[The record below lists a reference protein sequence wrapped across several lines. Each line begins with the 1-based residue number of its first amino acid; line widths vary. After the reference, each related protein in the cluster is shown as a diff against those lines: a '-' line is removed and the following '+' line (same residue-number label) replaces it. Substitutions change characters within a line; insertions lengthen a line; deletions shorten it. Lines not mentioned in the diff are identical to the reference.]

1 MVKVSFYTD
10 FYFYFRFQTNY
21 SCCCLPLNLRSYAQ
35 LNYGK
40 VFFQIYYLFL
50 IDFPDKLDLWHSII
64 LFSASIPICHWSMFG
79 FLDRPEPW
87 PSINLFVRFLPPIQ
101 QPPSISSLFIWPRYN
116 WGTIYGSACH
126 WLNPCC
132 WKFIDEDTN
141 SLNWHNNYSTMTY
154 IYNFKLI
161 RLVVPVHALQCPT
174 ILDFKPCFINSSPP
188 WRPKN
193 LPHLISPQRP
203 MLILIAAWGGA
214 CVGGAS
220 LKHGHC
226 TDDNDCVNY
235 LKVSGVNGGLKRTK
249 WSKVQWY

>member
-21 SCCCLPLNLRSYAQ
+21 SCCCLPLNLRSTQ
-35 LNYGK
+35 LWNFSLHEK
-40 VFFQIYYLFL
+40 VFFQICNLLL

-116 WGTIYGSACH
+116 WGAIYGYACH

-141 SLNWHNNYSTMTY
+141 SNWHNNYSTMTY
-154 IYNFKLI
+154 IYNFKLMG
-161 RLVVPVHALQCPT
+161 LVVPVHCSVRQSSISNLVLSTPAPLTTQKPT
-174 ILDFKPCFINSSPP
+174 SPHFPPTAYANSNSCLGRCLCGRGLSKT
-188 WRPKN
+188 RP
-193 LPHLISPQRP
+193 LH
-203 MLILIAAWGGA
+203 W
-214 CVGGAS
+214 
-220 LKHGHC
+220 
-226 TDDNDCVNY
+226 
-235 LKVSGVNGGLKRTK
+235 
-249 WSKVQWY
+249 W